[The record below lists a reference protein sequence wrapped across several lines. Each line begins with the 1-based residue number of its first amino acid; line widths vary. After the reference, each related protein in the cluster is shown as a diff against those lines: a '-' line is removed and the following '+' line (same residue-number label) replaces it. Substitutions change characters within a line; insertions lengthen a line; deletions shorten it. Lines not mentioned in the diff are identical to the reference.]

1 MALYLDVEATYQGKL
16 TVIGLHH
23 DVLGTVQLVGD
34 QITRANLEAALPMAI
49 CVYTYDGDR
58 YDLALIKDQV
68 GVDLRNRYRSVDL
81 KAHCQR
87 ARLYGGLKS
96 VEQRLGITRRF
107 EGMSGKDAVALW
119 YEHQKTGCRESL
131 EKLLAYNRED
141 VENLKVLRDV
151 LEMRYAHCQAR

>member
-81 KAHCQR
+81 KVHCQA
-87 ARLYGGLKS
+87 ARLHGGLKS
-96 VEQRLGITRRF
+96 IEQRLGITRKHA
-107 EGMSGKDAVALW
+107 GMSGKDAVALW
-119 YEHQKTGCRESL
+119 YTYQTTGCQESL

-141 VENLKVLRDV
+141 VENLKVLREV
-151 LEMRYAHCQAR
+151 LDRRFARC